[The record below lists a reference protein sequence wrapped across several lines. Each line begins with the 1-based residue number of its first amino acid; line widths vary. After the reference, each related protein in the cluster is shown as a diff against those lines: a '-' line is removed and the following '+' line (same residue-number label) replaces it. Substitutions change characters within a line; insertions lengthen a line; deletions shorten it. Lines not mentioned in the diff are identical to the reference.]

1 MSTSPLINYVQL
13 VDGDPVWD
21 YSAQLT
27 DQNAVEQAI
36 YTRLKL
42 FQGEWWAALQDG
54 LPLWQ
59 SILAQGAS
67 LAAQSQMEALISARI
82 LGSPFVIRLSG
93 VGVTF
98 NPTTRAFAYSAQGPT
113 QFSTVSI
120 VNYPVAPAS
129 Q

>member
-1 MSTSPLINYVQL
+1 
-13 VDGDPVWD
+13 VWD

-27 DQNAVEQAI
+27 DQDAVEQAI

-67 LAAQSQMEALISARI
+67 LASQSQMEALISARI

-93 VGVTF
+93 VSITF
-98 NPTTRAFAYSAQGPT
+98 NPTTRAFAYSAQVTT

-120 VNYPVAPAS
+120 INYPVAPAS